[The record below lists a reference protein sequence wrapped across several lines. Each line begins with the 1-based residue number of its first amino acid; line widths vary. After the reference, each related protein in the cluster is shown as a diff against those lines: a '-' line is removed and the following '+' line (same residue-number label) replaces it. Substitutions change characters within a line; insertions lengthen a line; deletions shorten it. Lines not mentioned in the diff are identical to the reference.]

1 MKIRRPHAPLVTSAV
16 ILGLVASGTA
26 PAYASLDAGPDHVAQ
41 TVAAAAPTELSA
53 VGINEKE
60 DHLSAPLAE
69 GGEATMGRA
78 ASDGLTFS
86 SDSGEQSTTISLPGA
101 SDLGDAAVSAD
112 GSVTYA
118 GIQQTPAVNI
128 VAAEDAVR
136 ISTVITSSSQ
146 PQQFAYDFGAGNS
159 VEVQDDGSVV
169 VVSDQPAAGS
179 PETEV
184 IVASIDAP
192 WATDASGAPVA
203 TRYEAAGSV
212 LTQVVEHRSG
222 DTSYPVVADPTVDQP
237 SVFQYR
243 VRFDRAETAAIASGG
258 WGGVVGSFS
267 CGVMAPVCALATG
280 SLAYNA
286 GVAQNSSPKKCVQV
300 TATQPMVVP
309 GMVWWVDTYAGGPCK

>member
-1 MKIRRPHAPLVTSAV
+1 MAAV
-16 ILGLVASGTA
+16 
-26 PAYASLDAGPDHVAQ
+26 
-41 TVAAAAPTELSA
+41 APTELSA
-53 VGINEKE
+53 VDIHEHE
-60 DHLSAPLAE
+60 DHLSAPLAQ
-69 GGEATMGRA
+69 GGETVISRA

-101 SDLGDAAVSAD
+101 SALGDAAVSAD

-118 GIQQTPAVNI
+118 GNQLTPAVNV
-128 VAAEDAVR
+128 VASEDAVR
-136 ISTVITSSSQ
+136 ISTVITSSLQ
-146 PQQFAYDFGAGNS
+146 PQEFAYDFGAGNS
-159 VEVQDDGSVV
+159 VEIQGDGSAV

-203 TRYEAAGSV
+203 THYVAEGPV

-222 DTSYPVVADPTVDQP
+222 DTTYPVVADPTVDQP
-237 SVFQYR
+237 SIFQYR

-309 GMVWWVDTYAGGPCK
+309 GMVWWVDTYAGGPCT

>member
-1 MKIRRPHAPLVTSAV
+1 MKIRPHTPLVASAV
-16 ILGLVASGTA
+16 LLGLMASGTA
-26 PAYASLDAGPDHVAQ
+26 PAYASLDTDPDQVAQ
-41 TVAAAAPTELSA
+41 TVAAVAPTELSA
-53 VGINEKE
+53 VDIHENE
-60 DHLSAPLAE
+60 DHLSAPLTQ
-69 GGEATMGRA
+69 GGEAVISRA

-86 SDSGEQSTTISLPGA
+86 SDPGEQGTTISLPGA
-101 SDLGDAAVSAD
+101 SALSDAAVSAD

-118 GIQQTPAVNI
+118 GNQQVPAVNV
-128 VAAEDAVR
+128 VASEDAVR
-136 ISTVITSSSQ
+136 ISTVITSPSQ
-146 PQQFAYDFGAGNS
+146 PQEFAYDFGAGNS
-159 VEVQDDGSVV
+159 VEIQEDGSVV

-192 WATDASGAPVA
+192 WATDASGVPVA
-203 TRYEAAGSV
+203 THYVAEGSV

-222 DTSYPVVADPTVDQP
+222 DTTYPVVADPTVDQP
-237 SVFQYR
+237 NIFQYR

-309 GMVWWVDTYAGGPCK
+309 GMVWWVDTYAGGPCT